1 MQTESD
7 SQFSVE
13 QRLAV
18 YRAARDTYAKDHTNP
33 RAEDF
38 FNISGERACLG
49 MCRLIRK
56 AIRTVAD
63 RNGVLSLNRVNFP
76 EYFSYKPKTTWK
88 KSPGFWW
95 TISVKNGGAKKRM
108 EVLDRLA
115 KGLSKGE

>member
-38 FNISGERACLG
+38 FNISGKRACLG
-49 MCRLIRK
+49 MCKVIED
-56 AIRTVAD
+56 AVTD
-63 RNGVLSLNRVNFP
+63 VLQYPWIGLTPHNFP
-76 EYFSYKPKTTWK
+76 EYYSYKPKTGWK
-88 KSPGFWW
+88 QRNGFWW
-95 TISVKNGGAKKRM
+95 TLSIKNGGAKRRM

>member
-1 MQTESD
+1 MIYREARNLYAES
-7 SQFSVE
+7 SEYPATLTSINV
-13 QRLAV
+13 V
-18 YRAARDTYAKDHTNP
+18 GNK
-33 RAEDF
+33 
-38 FNISGERACLG
+38 ACFG

-76 EYFSYKPKTTWK
+76 EYFSYKPKTGWK
-88 KSPGFWW
+88 QNPDFWW

-108 EVLDRLA
+108 EIFERLA